1 LRKNKTQKPFVPA
14 SQGGIEDL
22 SVFAPFYPDE
32 RQGGE
37 EAEGEGEKQTRKIWD
52 LENPSIKPY

>member
-1 LRKNKTQKPFVPA
+1 
-14 SQGGIEDL
+14 
-22 SVFAPFYPDE
+22 VFAPYYADE
-32 RQGGE
+32 KQGGE